1 MPGIII
7 RGKNIGQHSQPSLR
21 PRPRY
26 AANFDADDYA
36 LTRRNLGQ
44 PGAGKGR
51 HFFSAAFV
59 VKPHCYAE
67 RKSILDWGHR
77 SEEAG
82 DWKLEE
88 QALLDL
94 IGHWNKFG
102 QV

>member
-21 PRPRY
+21 PHPKY
-26 AANFDADDYA
+26 AANLDADDDA
-36 LTRRNLGQ
+36 LTRRNVGQ